1 MSFPWL
7 TTIGVIPLIGAF
19 VIMLL
24 PKAST
29 ELAKRLAVVFS
40 VIPLILVIAMA
51 LQFDADSTAEFQFV
65 ESHSWIRSFGISYSV
80 GVDGISL
87 VLIALSVILVP
98 LVILAA
104 WNDADDAMGSVKG
117 YFGTAAADPRD
128 VHGGVFAATDVFLFY
143 VFFEAMLIPVYF
155 LIGRYGGPDASTRQ
169 SSSCSSL
176 VGGLLMLA
184 ALIGPVSSAPK
195 NWEPERSTSR
205 P

>member
-7 TTIGVIPLIGAF
+7 TTIGVVPLIGAL
-19 VIMLL
+19 VLMLL
-24 PKAST
+24 PKTST

-65 ESHSWIRSFGISYSV
+65 ESHSWIRSFGISYQV

-104 WNDADDAMGSVKG
+104 WNDADDSMGSV
-117 YFGTAAADPRD
+117 R
-128 VHGGVFAATDVFLFY
+128 ATSPCCSSSKHSWSVFL
-143 VFFEAMLIPVYF
+143 LP
-155 LIGRYGGPDASTRQ
+155 PTC
-169 SSSCSSL
+169 SSSTSSSRRCSS
-176 VGGLLMLA
+176 
-184 ALIGPVSSAPK
+184 
-195 NWEPERSTSR
+195 RSTS
-205 P
+205 